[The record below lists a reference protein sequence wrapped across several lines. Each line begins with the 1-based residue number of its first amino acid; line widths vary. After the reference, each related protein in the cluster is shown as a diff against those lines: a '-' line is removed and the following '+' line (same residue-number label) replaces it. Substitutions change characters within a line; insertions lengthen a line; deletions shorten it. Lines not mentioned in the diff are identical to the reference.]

1 MKISKKLVIILSI
14 VLIIGAII
22 SVTIIKFKQEKTK
35 ANEINNQELDVSEI
49 CKEQNKEQNNEHIAY
64 EEVDSITEEV
74 TQTKDESVEILNTTS
89 NNENKVEQKD
99 KQKQIDTS
107 ENKNKTSISSSS
119 NAKTE
124 KQSNNTS
131 KEQEQSKKEETEV
144 GNIQQ
149 EESKVPENEPANPVE
164 PEIKE
169 EIQENMKQEDEKQ
182 EEVKIEE
189 NKTIETK
196 PVRTYKIN
204 KTYINKLR
212 ETIVTEVTN
221 NLEKLNKY
229 GITSVE
235 KYTIIED
242 DSICTFNGGHRS
254 GWTYE
259 NPSAFATFK
268 SSILKGKS
276 MKIYAV
282 DEYYNGEYI
291 QTLCYYGH

>member
-1 MKISKKLVIILSI
+1 MKISKKIIVILSI
-14 VLIIGAII
+14 GLIIGAII
-22 SVTIIKFKQEKTK
+22 SVTIIKFKQEKTN
-35 ANEINNQELDVSEI
+35 ANEIYNQEPEVLEISE
-49 CKEQNKEQNNEHIAY
+49 EQNNEPIAY
-64 EEVDSITEEV
+64 EDVDTISEEV
-74 TQTKDESVEILNTTS
+74 TQIKDESVEILNTIS
-89 NNENKVEQKD
+89 NCENKVEQKD
-99 KQKQIDTS
+99 KQKQTDTI
-107 ENKNKTSISSSS
+107 ENKNKTLISSSS

-124 KQSNNTS
+124 NQSNNTN
-131 KEQEQSKKEETEV
+131 KVQEQSKKEEKEV
-144 GNIQQ
+144 ENIQQ
-149 EESKVPENEPANPVE
+149 EAPKGPENEPVNSVE
-164 PEIKE
+164 PESKE
-169 EIQENMKQEDEKQ
+169 EIQENIKQEDKKQ
-182 EEVKIEE
+182 EEEKIEE

-221 NLEKLNKY
+221 NIEKLNKY
-229 GITSVE
+229 GVTSIE

-268 SSILKGKS
+268 SSILKGTS

>member
-1 MKISKKLVIILSI
+1 MKISKKIIVILSI

-22 SVTIIKFKQEKTK
+22 SATIIKFKQEKIN
-35 ANEINNQELDVSEI
+35 ANEIYNEEPEILEI
-49 CKEQNKEQNNEHIAY
+49 CEEQNNEQITY
-64 EEVDSITEEV
+64 EDADTISEEV
-74 TQTKDESVEILNTTS
+74 TQIKDESVQIVNTTS
-89 NNENKVEQKD
+89 NSENKVEQKD

-124 KQSNNTS
+124 NQSNNTN
-131 KEQEQSKKEETEV
+131 KVQEQSKKEEKEV
-144 GNIQQ
+144 ENIQQ
-149 EESKVPENEPANPVE
+149 EAPKGPENEPVNSVE
-164 PEIKE
+164 PESKE
-169 EIQENMKQEDEKQ
+169 EIQENIKQEDKKQ
-182 EEVKIEE
+182 EEEKIEE

-229 GITSVE
+229 GITSIE

-268 SSILKGKS
+268 SSILKGIS